1 MVPDLDEFMINTQN
15 IEAEIDKAIQEAF
28 TEVTREM
35 KSKIDVMRMG
45 RAKAGRAA
53 SVKKIEAAD
62 LETIPDEGEEGD

>member
-1 MVPDLDEFMINTQN
+1 
-15 IEAEIDKAIQEAF
+15 
-28 TEVTREM
+28 M

-53 SVKKIEAAD
+53 GVKKIETAD